1 MDCCQIKDHKKK
13 QKCVRSD
20 GKEFEFP
27 RRISPEKCKKGPV
40 RGFTMR
46 SSCAPYK
53 FCKIAKKEKLKKKSK
68 KTKILGKKTKILGK
82 KTKILGKKLKKKGG
96 GEKNMLGKTLRVCS
110 TKPLT
115 GYYRNGYCSSGP
127 DDIGKH
133 LVCAKITQ
141 KFLNFSSER
150 GNDLSSVV
158 KPGEKWCLC
167 ESRWLEAEKAG
178 KAPPVIKSST
188 HQNILSNT
196 KRKITNKKKRTS
208 RRPNNK

>member
-1 MDCCQIKDHKKK
+1 MDCCEIKNHKAK

-53 FCKIAKKEKLKKKSK
+53 FCK
-68 KTKILGKKTKILGK
+68 KTKIQGKKTKMKGK
-82 KTKILGKKLKKKGG
+82 KTKLQGKKTKKSKELKKKGG
-96 GEKNMLGKTLRVCS
+96 GEKNMLGKTLKVCS
-110 TKPLT
+110 TEPLT

-141 KFLNFSSER
+141 KFLNFSSQR

-196 KRKITNKKKRTS
+196 KRKIKNKKKRTS
-208 RRPNNK
+208 RGPNNK